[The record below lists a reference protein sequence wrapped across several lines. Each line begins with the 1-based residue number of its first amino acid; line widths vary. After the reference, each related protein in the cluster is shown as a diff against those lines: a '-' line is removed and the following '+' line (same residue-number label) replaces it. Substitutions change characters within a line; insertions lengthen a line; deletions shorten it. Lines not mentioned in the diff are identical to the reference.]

1 MENDLLLKV
10 ENSIQK
16 LKEKSCKIFFLV
28 QDTKGNAKASI
39 RQTYE
44 ICKSLNDNGFNSII
58 IYESNDYVGVKD
70 WMGEDYANLP
80 HESIENQNLKIS
92 PEDFIVIPEV
102 FGHVLEQIA
111 NMSCGKIIS
120 CQAYDN
126 MMETLQPGMSWS
138 DYGFLKCIT
147 TSEEQK
153 TQIESVMKNV
163 TFDIIEPYISPIFS
177 EKKKPSKPIV
187 SIHTREQRDTM
198 KIIKT
203 FYLKYPQYRWVTF
216 RDMRGLNQE
225 EFSEYLQDS
234 FVSVWVDD
242 VSGFGTY
249 PIESMMCGTP
259 VIGKIP
265 NLKPGWMTDNNGIW
279 VDSFNSIVD
288 VLAEFLQN
296 WLEDNI
302 NEDLYEIIVND
313 SRKFSDFETFST
325 NTKNIFEKFINFR
338 LQTFEEQYKR
348 LKEENE

>member
-1 MENDLLLKV
+1 
-10 ENSIQK
+10 
-16 LKEKSCKIFFLV
+16 
-28 QDTKGNAKASI
+28 
-39 RQTYE
+39 
-44 ICKSLNDNGFNSII
+44 
-58 IYESNDYVGVKD
+58 
-70 WMGEDYANLP
+70 
-80 HESIENQNLKIS
+80 
-92 PEDFIVIPEV
+92 
-102 FGHVLEQIA
+102 
-111 NMSCGKIIS
+111 
-120 CQAYDN
+120 
-126 MMETLQPGMSWS
+126 METLQPGLSWS

-163 TFDIIEPYISPIFS
+163 TFDVIEPYISPIFS
-177 EKKKPSKPIV
+177 EKEKPSKPIV
-187 SIHTREQRDTM
+187 SIHTRDQRDTM

-225 EFSEYLQDS
+225 EFSEYLKDS

-265 NLKPGWMTDNNGIW
+265 NLKPGWMTENNGIW
-279 VDSFNSIVD
+279 VDSFNSMVD

-313 SRKFSDFETFST
+313 SRKFSDYESFST
-325 NTKNIFEKFINFR
+325 NTKNIFEKYINLR